1 MYDLKLIQRGG
12 RRKLRKFNP
21 AELKVIKPNRW
32 LPAFQVCHDPERN
45 PVTFPRKFVASLYH
59 HRVSSLVTSFRQSG
73 PHPPS
78 TFPQHSARTVNGV
91 ETQPGEKNSFIGEA
105 CSPLRKNFTG
115 MGNREW
121 RSVRMNHDGG
131 DRFVEI
137 FLQKFLRVLDVLKF
151 EKLNLSKMC
160 T

>member
-91 ETQPGEKNSFIGEA
+91 ETQPGEKNSFTLLPGRLVAHYVKISRVWGIGSGDQWEWI
-105 CSPLRKNFTG
+105 T
-115 MGNREW
+115 MGGID
-121 RSVRMNHDGG
+121 S
-131 DRFVEI
+131 
-137 FLQKFLRVLDVLKF
+137 LKF
-151 EKLNLSKMC
+151 FYKNSFECWMFWNLKN
-160 T
+160 